1 MSFNFEALNKG
12 SKSTIKEGINT
23 KEMSFVGL
31 KEYVGKE
38 MSFVGLKEYVGKEIK
53 PDGFF
58 FTDKGKYGRQVVVVA
73 DGVKINIPKR
83 YVETFEGI
91 RDNAEAL
98 DDFLSGHVIMTNIRD
113 IDSDNG
119 KTVCFDFKNV

>member
-12 SKSTIKEGINT
+12 AKSTIKEGINT
-23 KEMSFVGL
+23 
-31 KEYVGKE
+31 KE

-58 FTDKGKYGRQVVVVA
+58 FTDKGKYGRQVVVIA

-98 DDFLSGHVIMTNIRD
+98 DDFLNGHVIMTNIRN

-119 KTVCFDFKNV
+119 KTVCFDFRNV

>member
-1 MSFNFEALNKG
+1 MAFNFESLNKG
-12 SKSTIKEGINT
+12 SKSTIKDGINT
-23 KEMSFVGL
+23 KEMSFVSL
-31 KEYVGKE
+31 KEYVGKD
-38 MSFVGLKEYVGKEIK
+38 IK

-73 DGVKINIPKR
+73 DGKKINIPKR

-91 RDNAEAL
+91 RDNADALEA
-98 DDFLSGHVIMTNIRD
+98 FLGGSVILTNIRA